1 MKVIF
6 LKDVKGKGL
15 KGDVKE
21 IADGYARNFLLPNGL
36 AKIANSTSIKE
47 ISLFKE
53 SEEKRKIT
61 ELKQAQELAIDID
74 KLTIS
79 IISKSGET
87 GKLFGAITSKQIAD
101 ALLKENIKIDK
112 RKILLE
118 EPIRTIGITQVKI
131 KLHPDVLATVKV
143 HVKEE

>member
-21 IADGYARNFLLPNGL
+21 ISDGYARNFLLPNGL
-36 AKIANSTSIKE
+36 AKVANSTSIKE
-47 ISLFKE
+47 VSLFKE

-61 ELKQAQELAIDID
+61 ELKESNDLALEIN
-74 KLTIS
+74 KLTLS

-87 GKLFGAITSKQIAD
+87 GKLFGAITSKQIAE

-112 RKILLE
+112 RKIMLE
-118 EPIRTIGITQVKI
+118 EPIRTIGITEVKI
-131 KLHPDVLATVKV
+131 KLHSDVIATVKV

>member
-21 IADGYARNFLLPNGL
+21 IADGYARNYLLPNGL

-61 ELKQAQELAIDID
+61 ELKQAQNLAINID
-74 KLTIS
+74 TLTIS
-79 IISKSGET
+79 ISSKSGET